1 MEQVRSLLDGLS
13 QDELKILN
21 EEIQQKQ
28 NAKRGKIAEMSS
40 EVVDSNPYSRL
51 MALKRFVLHGC
62 RIYLIFYVKIQA
74 FKACLHLFHSSF

>member
-51 MALKRFVLHGC
+51 MALKRFALHG
-62 RIYLIFYVKIQA
+62 YLIFYVKIQA

>member
-51 MALKRFVLHGC
+51 MALKRFVVLYGC
-62 RIYLIFYVKIQA
+62 QHTCA
-74 FKACLHLFHSSF
+74 ES

>member
-51 MALKRFVLHGC
+51 MALKRFVLFS
-62 RIYLIFYVKIQA
+62 YQ
-74 FKACLHLFHSSF
+74 

>member
-51 MALKRFVLHGC
+51 MALKRFVPHVC
-62 RIYLIFYVKIQA
+62 
-74 FKACLHLFHSSF
+74 